1 MKPLVSIDIFDTAIF
16 RKVFR
21 PTDIFN
27 IIEDEVGMNFKELR
41 IKAQDK
47 AAAQIP
53 GYTILDIYKFLPQFN
68 PREEIRAEYYNCK
81 ANPYILD
88 MYNNGEADYIF
99 ISDMYLP
106 SSVLRGML
114 EHCGYENPEV
124 YVSCEL
130 GACKGNGKLFE
141 KVEGIVGRKIS
152 KHIGDNYNCDILGAK
167 RVGIPEQEFVGP
179 AIYDREVVTPELGNV
194 KLRKLLIDEELSDS
208 SIEEKIGYLF
218 APLTLAFTQ
227 SVLDEA
233 TDDQTIFFNARDG
246 YIMYIIARW
255 LLKTK
260 KKIKYCRFSRKSCYK
275 ANVITHLPITNPAND
290 ASLRFFMIQRS
301 KTLRDFL
308 RSLELSE
315 NLDYSKVLSEFNISL
330 DTNIEFHPQ
339 KKYILEKLMIYN
351 QKDLYVKF
359 KEERENFLAYV
370 KNLGMKKNDF
380 FVDIGY
386 SGTMQGM
393 IKRIS
398 GIDLK
403 GRYIN
408 TYDYQGNFE
417 GTKFEKKS
425 FLSIG
430 FLKPYS
436 GGLVEIVFSEPRG
449 TVTGYSS
456 EGKPEVL
463 DDIKFRKEVT
473 NNLLRGVL
481 RGVQDLLESETEF
494 SVSDCEVILKRY
506 FDFPTIEEATFAN
519 QKIFENGSE
528 EAESLAWFDKEWIKK
543 GKIKECYGRS
553 YWKNAFKVLL
563 RNDKQYKSLSKLF
576 K

>member
-179 AIYDREVVTPELGNV
+179 AIYDREVVTPELENV

-246 YIMYIIARW
+246 YIMYIVARW

-260 KKIKYCRFSRKSCYK
+260 KKIKYCRFSRKSCYIP
-275 ANVITHLPITNPAND
+275 ALDTSIGISEGRNQPIFD
-290 ASLRFFMIQRS
+290 FLKVCRCYSV
-301 KTLRDFL
+301 RDFL
-308 RSLELSE
+308 STYGLNESKNYEDIL
-315 NLDYSKVLSEFNISL
+315 NLYYITL
-330 DTNIEFHPQ
+330 DTNLEFHPKRIQ
-339 KKYILEKLMIYN
+339 ILGEAIKLLQNDFYKIAKKRKESFI
-351 QKDLYVKF
+351 QYV
-359 KEERENFLAYV
+359 ER
-370 KNLGMKKNDF
+370 LGMKDGDF
-380 FVDIGY
+380 FVDLGY
-386 SGTMQGM
+386 NGSMQAM
-393 IKRIS
+393 IKRITDK
-398 GIDLK
+398 DLK
-403 GRYIN
+403 GRYMTTIN
-408 TYDYQGNFE
+408 LAQSFAGVE
-417 GTKFEKKS
+417 LEKKS
-425 FLSIG
+425 FLDINFFG
-430 FLKPYS
+430 FY
-436 GGLVEIVFSEPRG
+436 GAVVELVFSEPKG
-449 TVTGYSS
+449 TVQEYQDGFPKLSS
-456 EGKPEVL
+456 
-463 DDIKFRKEVT
+463 DIKFRKDT
-473 NNLLRGVL
+473 TKKLLKGVL
-481 RGVQDLLESETEF
+481 KGVTQLLEEGESPLYT
-494 SVSDCEVILKRY
+494 DCQEIIKR
-506 FDFPTIEEATFAN
+506 FLHNPTLEEATFAN
-519 QKIFENGSE
+519 NDLFENGSLKKNENVVNFRE
-528 EAESLAWFDKEWIKK
+528 ESIRMGKVKESYQK
-543 GKIKECYGRS
+543 S
-553 YWKNAFKVLL
+553 YWKTAFKVLL
-563 RNDKQYKSLSKLF
+563 RNSSKYKSLERVIK
-576 K
+576 